1 MKCEIPNCS
10 NESFKKI
17 SKTGIF
23 YGVYVDEED
32 IFVCDKHNINEIN
45 DCINKICTEKAI
57 ANQVVN
63 PFAEIENFKK
73 KTNFR

>member
-10 NESFKKI
+10 NESIKKI

-32 IFVCDKHNINEIN
+32 IF
-45 DCINKICTEKAI
+45 TEKAI